1 MDGIAVSTHATGL
14 TPAEA
19 RDALAMLSSAER
31 ERLDGMPPTPG
42 AAFLAGRLVLRR
54 LAAEQLGIAPDR
66 VPLAARCPD
75 CGGPHGQPIIEG
87 SELRVSLSKSALGV
101 VAVASWGRA
110 VGVDVEPAEASQE
123 RLDAIQAVTG
133 GPGLAHWTRIEAVL
147 KADGRGLRVDPHDVL
162 IESTPAGW
170 RAHVADS
177 EPSYAVWEPR
187 LDPAWQVS
195 VAVAQTTAR

>member
-1 MDGIAVSTHATGL
+1 MDGLALGTHSGRL
-14 TPAEA
+14 TPHDK
-19 RDALAMLSSAER
+19 RDALAMLSAAER
-31 ERLDGMPPTPG
+31 ERLEGMPTISG

-54 LAAEQLGIAPDR
+54 LAGEQLGIAPDR

-101 VAVASWGRA
+101 VAVAGWGRA
-110 VGVDVEPAEASQE
+110 LGVDVEPAEASQE

-133 GPGLAHWTRIEAVL
+133 GPGLERWTRIEAVL
-147 KADGRGLRVDPHDVL
+147 KADGRGLRVDPRDVI
-162 IESTPAGW
+162 IEPAPAGW
-170 RAHVADS
+170 RARVADS
-177 EPSYAVWEPR
+177 APSYRLWEPR

-195 VAVAQTTAR
+195 VAIALPD